1 MVIIGAMSTEVHCK
15 VRVSAE
21 RKRRFVAALRV
32 HGVFRE
38 AAREASPSR
47 RGRGAEQ
54 SYRDEM
60 RRDPEFAQAV
70 EQARSEADAAIERE
84 IVRRG
89 MEGFEEQ
96 RIDSRGRV
104 SVLRRF
110 SDPCLLALARSRLPQ
125 FRKSDIELS
134 GKVEHNDE
142 GSRLIVEAVRKL
154 ADSMAAEA
162 LPNAI
167 AMLEADA

>member
-1 MVIIGAMSTEVHCK
+1 MSTEVHRK

-38 AAREASPSR
+38 AAREASPGSR
-47 RGRGAEQ
+47 HPRGAEQ

-60 RRDPEFAQAV
+60 QRDAAFAQAV
-70 EQARSEADAAIERE
+70 EEARKEADAAIERE

-89 MEGFEEQ
+89 IEGFEEQ
-96 RIDSRGRV
+96 RVDSRGRI

-110 SDPCLLALARSRLPQ
+110 SDPCLLALARARLPQ

-134 GKVEHNDE
+134 GKVEHDDA

-154 ADSMAAEA
+154 ADSMAADA
-162 LPNAI
+162 LPATI
-167 AMLEADA
+167 AMLAEDA